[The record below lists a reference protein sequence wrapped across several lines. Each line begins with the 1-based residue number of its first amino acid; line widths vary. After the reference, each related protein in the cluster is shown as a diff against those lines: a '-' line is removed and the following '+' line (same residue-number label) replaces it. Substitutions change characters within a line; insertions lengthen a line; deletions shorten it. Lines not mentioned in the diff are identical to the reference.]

1 MSYVPP
7 TLEGRVLVD
16 LGQQLTAMRARAE
29 QAEADNARLRAALE
43 WYASDHSYTGG
54 GSGDDPP
61 VVYDNGDRARA
72 ALAGTPE
79 GP

>member
-29 QAEADNARLRAALE
+29 QAEADNARLREALDGIASPLHIDGADHMAAVQ
-43 WYASDHSYTGG
+43 H
-54 GSGDDPP
+54 
-61 VVYDNGDRARA
+61 ARA

-79 GP
+79 KRGTKATA